1 MGGCFS
7 ARMLAEH
14 EEMRFHPD
22 LSLFVS
28 PLDVWLFVFFSVQVA
43 VVVVVIVVV
52 LSNDTL
58 RKQTGNTEGYVCG
71 TMIF

>member
-22 LSLFVS
+22 LSVFVS
-28 PLDVWLFVFFSVQVA
+28 PLAVCFFVFFSVQVA
-43 VVVVVIVVV
+43 VVVVIVVV

-58 RKQTGNTEGYVCG
+58 RKQTGNTEGHVCG
-71 TMIF
+71 TMIL

>member
-28 PLDVWLFVFFSVQVA
+28 PLDVCFLFLVKVA
-43 VVVVVIVVV
+43 VVVVVIVIV

-58 RKQTGNTEGYVCG
+58 RKQTGNTEGHVCG
-71 TMIF
+71 TMIL